1 MRILSIIFTL
11 LSFSSSAFATSIVA
25 VMNNDEIVIGA
36 DSKSTLTPTGGRGK
50 SDPESITKCKIV
62 QAGNL
67 FFASAGSAGLGPIG
81 AGGAVDREFDIK
93 ETIARGLLVR
103 GGIDEKVRNLE
114 KALVADL
121 SRVAEKARQ
130 DNFAFF
136 LERFVNQ
143 PVHTVIVGGLD
154 NGELVLRVRTFRLI
168 VSPSGSLSFEI
179 ERFDCPGDCR
189 SSFIAIFE
197 GQTEAIRNYLQD
209 HVLFLHFA
217 DPITAVR
224 DLVKLEI
231 ATDPSSVGPPV
242 DILRLTKKSVKWVQ
256 RKPLCP
262 DIQTM
267 SILPEGEREANDQ

>member
-1 MRILSIIFTL
+1 MRILSIIFVL
-11 LSFSSSAFATSIVA
+11 LSFVSSAFATSIVA

-36 DSKSTLTPTGGRGK
+36 DSKSTLTLAGGGK
-50 SDPESITKCKIV
+50 GDPESITKCKIV
-62 QAGNL
+62 QAGDL
-67 FFASAGSAGLGPIG
+67 FFASAGSAGLGSIG

-93 ETIARGLLVR
+93 ETIARGLQVR

-114 KALVADL
+114 KVLAADL
-121 SRVAEKARQ
+121 ARVAEKARQ

-136 LERFVNQ
+136 LRRFARQ
-143 PVHTVIVGGLD
+143 PVHTVIIGGLD
-154 NGELVLRVRTFRLI
+154 NGELVLRVRTFRPI
-168 VSPSGSLSFEI
+168 ISPSGSLSFDI
-179 ERFDCPGDCR
+179 GRYACPGDCQ
-189 SSFIAIFE
+189 SPFITIFE

-209 HVLFLHFA
+209 HVLFLHFV

-242 DILRLTKKSVKWVQ
+242 DILRLTKNGVKWVQ

-267 SILPEGEREANDQ
+267 PILPEGEMGTDNQ